1 MADIDVERMKSIVL
15 SAKKAR
21 GPDPRFV
28 PPRRLTADNREVR
41 KLLAPLLEKA
51 ALDPAA
57 LEPAVEPED
66 ARPSAEAVA
75 DAARRHALMRASVV
89 KTMKA
94 RVALQQ
100 GAAARP
106 IVPAN
111 PPPITAFLQPF
122 LILSEPAA
130 LLSGSNLAPDD
141 NWARLSFQSGADYG
155 GYYVSFWYYWTNPND
170 VPMGIDVDTSVGF
183 VGYCSV
189 KAGSFGGVSNAHI
202 SANMKILP
210 ADIQDGS
217 GVTTPVIP
225 VLNLHAESVFS
236 GVFEAAPV
244 NSTVD
249 VSNDQVTVSGGATV
263 IFEVFAS
270 FVFDNDDGAFGSN
283 SYAVFDFDSGY
294 EISNPGM
301 TLIAAPWILVK
312 SFRFFRVQGR
322 AQKLML
328 VRRPTTNSF
337 LIRCVGSSGL
347 AIPMPGLIK
356 Y

>member
-15 SAKKAR
+15 AAKQAR
-21 GPDPRFV
+21 GPGPRFV
-28 PPRRLTADNREVR
+28 PPRRSTADNSEVR

-57 LEPAVEPED
+57 LEPTIKPED

-75 DAARRHALMRASVV
+75 DAARRDALMKASVV

-94 RVALQQ
+94 RVARERS
-100 GAAARP
+100 RP
-106 IVPAN
+106 IVPFS
-111 PPPITAFLQPF
+111 PPPITEFLQPF

-155 GYYVSFWYYWTNPND
+155 GYYVNFWYYWTNPND

-202 SANMKILP
+202 SASMKIFP
-210 ADIQDGS
+210 ADDQDDS
-217 GVTTPVIP
+217 GTVTTPIIP

-236 GVFEAAPV
+236 GSFNAAPV
-244 NSTVD
+244 NSMVD
-249 VSNDQVTVSGGATV
+249 VSNDQVTVAGGATV

-270 FVFDNDDGAFGSN
+270 FVFDSDGGAFGSK
-283 SYAVFDFDSGY
+283 SYATFDFDSGY

-301 TLIAAPWILVK
+301 TLVAAPWILV
-312 SFRFFRVQGR
+312 
-322 AQKLML
+322 
-328 VRRPTTNSF
+328 
-337 LIRCVGSSGL
+337 
-347 AIPMPGLIK
+347 
-356 Y
+356 

>member
-15 SAKKAR
+15 AAKQAR

-28 PPRRLTADNREVR
+28 PPRRLTANNREVR

-57 LEPAVEPED
+57 LEPAIEPED
-66 ARPSAEAVA
+66 AQPSAEAIA
-75 DAARRHALMRASVV
+75 AAARRHALMRASVV

-94 RVALQQ
+94 RVARQQ
-100 GAAARP
+100 GAAALP
-106 IVPAN
+106 IVPVN
-111 PPPITAFLQPF
+111 PPPIAAFLQPF
-122 LILSEPAA
+122 LILAEPAG
-130 LLSGSNLAPDD
+130 LLSASNLAPDD
-141 NWARLSFQSGADYG
+141 NWARLSFQSGADFG

-189 KAGSFGGVSNAHI
+189 KAGSLGGVSNAHI
-202 SANMKILP
+202 SANMNIYP
-210 ADIQDGS
+210 ADDQDGLPT
-217 GVTTPVIP
+217 VTTPIIP
-225 VLNLHAESVFS
+225 VLNLHAESVFG
-236 GVFEAAPV
+236 GVFNAAPV

-270 FVFDNDDGAFGSN
+270 FVFDNADGVFGSN
-283 SYAVFDFDSGY
+283 SYAGFDFDSGY

-301 TLIAAPWILVK
+301 TLIAAPWILV
-312 SFRFFRVQGR
+312 
-322 AQKLML
+322 
-328 VRRPTTNSF
+328 
-337 LIRCVGSSGL
+337 
-347 AIPMPGLIK
+347 
-356 Y
+356 